1 MKVNFFSTTLLL
13 LFGLFFIKSC
23 DTRQK
28 EVLKGTWSVV
38 KIEAQFDEQRANPM
52 MLNQVLALEKQT
64 QLQFL
69 NDSVLQL
76 ISEEEQTSYTVRIQS
91 DGQIF
96 ISPGRDS
103 LSGSESLF
111 GQIHNGIIR
120 RLSSTPIG
128 NVVLY
133 FKKAK

>member
-1 MKVNFFSTTLLL
+1 MKVNFFGTTLLL

-23 DTRQK
+23 DTRQN

-64 QLQFL
+64 RLQFL

-91 DGQIF
+91 DGHIF

-103 LSGSESLF
+103 LSGSELLF
-111 GQIHNGIIR
+111 GHIQNGIIR

-128 NVVLY
+128 NIVLY
-133 FKKAK
+133 FEKAK

>member
-1 MKVNFFSTTLLL
+1 MKVNYFSITLLL

-23 DTRQK
+23 DTRQN
-28 EVLKGTWSVV
+28 EVLKGTWSVI

-69 NDSVLQL
+69 NDSVLLL

-96 ISPGRDS
+96 ISPVRDS

-111 GQIHNGIIR
+111 GHFQNGIIR